1 MTIGINEIESGMGLL
16 IDGQIYIVTEYSHVK
31 PGKGSAFVRV
41 RLKNLKTDLSL
52 ERTYRSSEALEDIN
66 LEERRVVYQYRAGKS
81 FHFMDQSTYEE
92 VVIDEDRIGD
102 GVKYLQ
108 DNLQVT
114 VVLYNHQ
121 VQKVILPT
129 FIESQI
135 IATEPG
141 IRGDS
146 SRSGNKPGTIDT
158 GATVQVPLFINIGDF
173 VKIDTRT
180 GQYVERLQR

>member
-1 MTIGINEIESGMGLL
+1 MGLL

-41 RLKNLKTDLSL
+41 RLKNLKTELSL
-52 ERTYRSSEALEDIN
+52 DKTFRSSEVLENID
-66 LEERRVVYQYRAGKS
+66 LEERRLLYQYHRGNS
-81 FHFMDQSTYEE
+81 FHFMDQTTFEE
-92 VVIDEDRIGD
+92 VAIDEEKIGE

-108 DNLQVT
+108 DNLEVT
-114 VVLYNHQ
+114 AVLYDHQ
-121 VQKVILPT
+121 VQKVFLPT
-129 FIESQI
+129 FIEARI

-146 SRSGNKPGTIDT
+146 SRAGNKPATIDT
-158 GATVQVPLFINIGDF
+158 GATVLVPLFINTDDY